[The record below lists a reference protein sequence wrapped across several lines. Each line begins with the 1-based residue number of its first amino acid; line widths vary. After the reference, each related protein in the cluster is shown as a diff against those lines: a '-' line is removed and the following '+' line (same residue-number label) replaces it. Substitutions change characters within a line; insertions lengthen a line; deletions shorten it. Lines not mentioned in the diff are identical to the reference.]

1 MQLPPD
7 SAPLGLLVA
16 SVRRHFKQAV
26 VSRLRPRRLGYQQFW
41 LLVVIHERPGLS
53 LRELAERQH
62 MDSPTASRIVAALAQ
77 RRLATVESDS
87 GDRRIR
93 RFRLTRKGEA
103 LAREV
108 YPLAAQAREAAERG
122 FSAAEARDLRRM
134 LGRMI
139 ANMER
144 FERRAG

>member
-1 MQLPPD
+1 MQPPPD
-7 SAPLGLLVA
+7 STPLGLLVA
-16 SVRRHFKQAV
+16 SVRRHIKQAV

-41 LLVVIHERPGLS
+41 LLVAIHERSGLS

-62 MDSPTASRIVAALAQ
+62 MDSPTASRIAAALAR
-77 RRLATVESDS
+77 RRLATVDGDP

-93 RFRLTRKGEA
+93 RFRLTRRGEA

-108 YPLAAQAREAAERG
+108 YPLAAQAREAAEDG
-122 FSAAEARDLRRM
+122 FSEAEGRDLRRM
-134 LGRMI
+134 LAQMI